1 MKSIEARALCK
12 NYGTAQVLQNVD
24 FTIQKGELFTILG
37 PSGSGKTT
45 LLSLMAGLTEPSSGQ
60 ILFDEKDVTH
70 IPPAGR
76 DVGLVFQSYA
86 LFPNMNVFENIA
98 FPLSIRKVP
107 KAEIQ
112 SRVARALDMV
122 RLKGV
127 TDRRTNQLSG
137 GQQQRVALA
146 RALVFQPG
154 IVLLDEPLGALDRQ
168 LREHLQVELK
178 ELQRALGVT
187 MVLVTHDQ
195 EEALSLSDRLLL
207 IDKGQVQQI
216 ATPTDAYLRPAN
228 RFVAEFLGIA
238 NFVRGP
244 DDVELLLRPERL
256 QVLPDTGQQD
266 SGKAGRVRQMVY
278 LGQAARIHVVLD
290 DGREMVAAI
299 SSSDPAVQLSTNDR
313 IRLHWNPADAW
324 RLPS

>member
-1 MKSIEARALCK
+1 MKSIEVKALCK
-12 NYGTAQVLQNVD
+12 DYGTARVLQDVD
-24 FTIQKGELFTILG
+24 FSIKKGELFAILG

-45 LLSLMAGLTEPSSGQ
+45 LLSLMAGLTEPSSGR
-60 ILFDEKDVTH
+60 ISFDEKDVTH
-70 IPPAGR
+70 VPPAGR

-86 LFPNMNVFENIA
+86 LFPNMSVFENIA
-98 FPLSIRKVP
+98 FPLSIRKVR
-107 KAEIQ
+107 KNEIE
-112 SRVARALDMV
+112 SRVARAMDMV

-127 TDRRTNQLSG
+127 ADRRVNQLSG

-146 RALVFQPG
+146 RALIFQPG

-207 IDKGQVQQI
+207 IDKGRVQQI
-216 ATPTDAYLRPAN
+216 ATPEDAYLRPTN
-228 RFVAEFLGIA
+228 SFVAEFLGIA
-238 NFVRGP
+238 NFVYGP
-244 DDVELLLRPERL
+244 GRAKMLLRPERL
-256 QVLPDTGQQD
+256 RVSSEIGQED
-266 SGKAGRVRQMVY
+266 NGNRGRVRQMVY
-278 LGQAARIHVVLD
+278 LGQTTRIHVVLD

-299 SSSDPAVQLSTNDR
+299 SSSDPAVQLSSNDR
-313 IRLHWNPADAW
+313 VQLSWDPVDAW